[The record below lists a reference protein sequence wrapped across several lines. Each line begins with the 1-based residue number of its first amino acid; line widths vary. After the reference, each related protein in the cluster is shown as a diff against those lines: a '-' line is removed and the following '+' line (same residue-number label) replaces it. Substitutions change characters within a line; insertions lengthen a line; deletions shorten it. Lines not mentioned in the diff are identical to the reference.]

1 MCLKRHSTVCV
12 MLLWHGS
19 TDTVEQVGLWSDSL
33 EPCVYGGPI
42 VRDGYELGFCLCIVY
57 VDDILLV
64 STGKEAEEYVV
75 EALPSVVP
83 VKTTGEIGDEGGSLT
98 FIGRVIRREKN
109 SSEITLGVDPHYLD
123 STFQDYGI
131 TNGSS
136 YIPDISGHLERTL
149 SDKNLQKPLSDAAYT
164 RFRKALGKLLWLS
177 QVRHDLGSLCPRHE
191 VRMVPLFRA
200 MRDCLWSFQRL
211 G

>member
-1 MCLKRHSTVCV
+1 M
-12 MLLWHGS
+12 
-19 TDTVEQVGLWSDSL
+19 
-33 EPCVYGGPI
+33 
-42 VRDGYELGFCLCIVY
+42 
-57 VDDILLV
+57 
-64 STGKEAEEYVV
+64 
-75 EALPSVVP
+75 EALASVVP

-136 YIPDISGHLERTL
+136 YVPDISGHLERTL
-149 SDKNLQKPLSDAAYT
+149 SDKNFQKPLSDAAYT

-177 QVRHDLGSLCPRHE
+177 QVRHDLKTWMSVLGTQQAHPCMELNKLSEWSYTFCTLTCML
-191 VRMVPLFRA
+191 VCVCRA
-200 MRDCLWSFQRL
+200 GMKPS
-211 G
+211 